1 MLCIIKVCV
10 CRSSFAGSF
19 SQLTIAAVSLFKGV
33 TQYRNG
39 DIVGAGHSFGTILDA
54 IEEDSRQVTPEVAFV
69 LNAIGSIHFSNKM
82 YDKAIEFYTESLD
95 KSNRHDL
102 HLGSLS
108 NIATAYFMSKSY
120 VKSEKYYNEAIMSA
134 DMAGADFVSTKA
146 LVMSKLAYVIFKR
159 KMYHR
164 AFDLYNEG
172 EFACY
177 NVIF

>member
-1 MLCIIKVCV
+1 M
-10 CRSSFAGSF
+10 
-19 SQLTIAAVSLFKGV
+19 
-33 TQYRNG
+33 TQFRNG
-39 DIVGAGHSFGTILDA
+39 DIVEASASFGTILEA

-108 NIATAYFMSKSY
+108 NIATAYFMSKNY
-120 VKSEKYYNEAIMSA
+120 AKSEKYYQEAITSA

-172 EFACY
+172 EIPIRSM
-177 NVIF
+177 IFFSSNFVSTLALSQITWS